1 MVATDSS
8 MIEQAAIDQALD
20 DATADQNP
28 LDFAAALSGSFAA
41 TQDVEATIRQALAQI
56 VHLMRVEAGAIFLI
70 DDGGDA
76 LVCRASVG
84 PVNIEGLTVPRGH
97 GIVGRSVEED
107 TVLVVE
113 NVHEN
118 AAFYAE
124 ADKQT
129 GFITRSILCAP
140 LNVGSNRIGA
150 VEVLNKADGNPFDH
164 SDQNMLKVIA
174 SSAGLAISNARLAAR
189 LVVQERLKRELEL
202 ASAIQRS
209 LLPVADP
216 TLPIAGFNRPIHEV
230 SGDFYDFFQLPDST
244 IAFCLGDVSGKGMNA
259 ALLMA
264 KTASLFRCLGKTIH
278 DPARLMG
285 ILNREICETTSLG
298 MFVTMVV
305 GAYDP
310 ASGQVRFANAGHMP
324 PLLKQTDHPFETFP
338 ASSPPLGILREVVFE
353 TQSLSLEGRQF
364 FLYTDGITEFRF
376 GKDEELGV
384 DGLSLM
390 LDNVRGSN
398 LIERLEHVLLELDQ
412 AGWQAR
418 DDLTLLAID
427 DSLAAPV
434 IGRDAASGREPVESG
449 EFLVGFTLLADPSRL
464 KILRPAL
471 LASAT
476 ACGFSAEEA
485 HDLVL
490 AATEAVENIMV
501 HAYAGRRDG
510 EITLAMHRLQDG
522 MMLRI
527 RDFAPKVDPGNIQP
541 RSLDDVRP
549 GGLGTHFIQAV
560 MDDAT
565 FIPLPDGEG
574 NLLELV
580 KYRAGGDHALGN
592 HGDKGA
598 AGQAKRRPAEGE

>member
-1 MVATDSS
+1 MVATDTPDTG
-8 MIEQAAIDQALD
+8 AALGDESPG
-20 DATADQNP
+20 QNP
-28 LDFAAALSGSFAA
+28 LDFAAALSRSFAA
-41 TQDVEATIRQALAQI
+41 TQDVEATIRQALSQI

-70 DDGGDA
+70 DEGGEA
-76 LVCRASVG
+76 LICRASVG
-84 PVNIEGLTVPRGH
+84 PVNIVGLSVPRGH

-107 TVLVVE
+107 AVLVVE
-113 NVHEN
+113 NVQED

-140 LNVGSNRIGA
+140 LNVGSHRIGA
-150 VEVLNKADGNPFDH
+150 VEVLNKANGNPFDQ

-189 LVVQERLKRELEL
+189 LVEQERLKRELEL

-209 LLPVADP
+209 LLPTSDP
-216 TLPIAGFNRPIHEV
+216 ALPIAGFNRPIHEV

-278 DPARLMG
+278 DPARLIR

-305 GAYDP
+305 GSYDP

-324 PLLKQTDHPFETFP
+324 PLLKHADHHFETFP
-338 ASSPPLGILREVVFE
+338 ANSPPLGILRDATFE

-376 GKDEELGV
+376 GRDEELGV

-390 LDNVRGSN
+390 LDNVRGDS
-398 LIERLEHVLLELDQ
+398 LIERLEHVLQELDQ

-434 IGRDAASGREPVESG
+434 IGRDANAAREAIESG
-449 EFLVGFTLLADPSRL
+449 EFLVGFTLMADPSRL

-471 LASAT
+471 MASAT
-476 ACGFSAEEA
+476 ACGFSVDEA

-490 AATEAVENIMV
+490 AATEAVENIIV

-510 EITLAMHRLQDG
+510 EITIAMHRLQEG

-527 RDFAPKVDPGNIQP
+527 RDFAPKVDQGKIRP

-549 GGLGTHFIQAV
+549 GGLGTHFIQTV

-580 KYRAGGDHALGN
+580 KYRHVGDHGGN
-592 HGDKGA
+592 GA
-598 AGQAKRRPAEGE
+598 TGHAKRRPAEGE

>member
-1 MVATDSS
+1 MVATD
-8 MIEQAAIDQALD
+8 
-20 DATADQNP
+20 TADTGTALSEELPGQNP
-28 LDFAAALSGSFAA
+28 LDFAAALSRSFAA
-41 TQDVEATIRQALAQI
+41 TQDVEATIRQALSQI

-70 DDGGDA
+70 DEGGNA
-76 LVCRASVG
+76 LICRASVG
-84 PVNIEGLTVPRGH
+84 PVNIVGLSVPRGH

-107 TVLVVE
+107 AVLVVE

-140 LNVGSNRIGA
+140 LNVGSHRIGA
-150 VEVLNKADGNPFDH
+150 VEVLNKANGNPFDQ

-189 LVVQERLKRELEL
+189 LVEQERLKRELEL

-209 LLPVADP
+209 LLPTADP
-216 TLPIAGFNRPIHEV
+216 ALPIAGFNRPIHEV

-278 DPARLMG
+278 DPARLIR
-285 ILNREICETTSLG
+285 ILNREICDTTSLG

-305 GAYDP
+305 GSYDP

-324 PLLKQTDHPFETFP
+324 PLLKHADHRFETFP
-338 ASSPPLGILREVVFE
+338 ANSPPLGILRDATFD

-376 GKDEELGV
+376 GRDEELGV

-390 LDNVRGSN
+390 LDNVRGN
-398 LIERLEHVLLELDQ
+398 TLIERLEHVLLELDQ

-418 DDLTLLAID
+418 DDLTLLEID

-434 IGRDAASGREPVESG
+434 IGRDANAAREAIESG
-449 EFLVGFTLLADPSRL
+449 EFLVGFTLMADPSRL

-471 LASAT
+471 MASAT

-510 EITLAMHRLQDG
+510 EITIAMHRLQDG

-527 RDFAPKVDPGNIQP
+527 RDFAPKVDPGKIRP

-549 GGLGTHFIQAV
+549 GGLGTHFIQTV

-580 KYRAGGDHALGN
+580 KYRHIDDHGG
-592 HGDKGA
+592 KGA
-598 AGQAKRRPAEGE
+598 TGQAKRRPVEGE